1 MSIQR
6 QVDEAVYLLDGLE
19 SGHLDAAAVYNKLKD
34 YDPVLIHFY
43 IRYLRDKYPPT
54 HPAAEGV
61 MARLLD
67 LTGTYADIVQK
78 ARSGEKDIIR
88 EWFDETYSMREF
100 FNDKEKFLQLLIE
113 KLEG

>member
-19 SGHLDAAAVYNKLKD
+19 RGTMNASDVYNKLKD

-54 HPAAEGV
+54 HQAAEGV
-61 MARLLD
+61 MTRLLD
-67 LTGTYADIVQK
+67 LTNTHADIVEK
-78 ARSGEKDIIR
+78 ARKGEKDIIR

-100 FNDKEKFLQLLIE
+100 FNDKEKFFTLLIE